1 MKRLLACLF
10 IILNF
15 IFTTMS
21 MADSHNKSTKSE
33 IIKELKKE
41 IYSLDVEPK
50 KKEFLLQSKKKY
62 IPILKEQLA
71 ELKKEL
77 EKNNEIQAIKDKII
91 KDKIIKDKKIAD
103 NKKKLVEKIKN
114 EIKSLGEEPNTSANN
129 KLNKDN
135 EIIALKKQL
144 AEIKSIK
151 KAANKKAADNS
162 KNKAAV
168 IQFIKN
174 EILSLGETPILEFE
188 ATNQDEYFEALRMQI
203 EKIEA
208 IKIQEEIDI
217 QQAIPNWFIRA
228 PKGTDTMIYV
238 RGTAVVDTLQGS
250 IDMATN
256 AALRGLGKKI
266 DSRLNSKVKEKVRQ
280 AGIGEDLVTKT
291 EINRVSAYVVK
302 EVTISGWE
310 ILETKLVTLDNGKY
324 RSFILVKYPV
334 AQAYKAYIAK
344 IEKNPKLKN
353 KLSAIKNTET
363 FKELEIFVSE
373 FTGV

>member
-50 KKEFLLQSKKKY
+50 KKFLLQSKKKY

-256 AALRGLGKKI
+256 AALRALGKKI
-266 DSRLNSKVKEKVRQ
+266 DTRLNSKVKETVRQ

-302 EVTISGWE
+302 EVTLSGWE
-310 ILETKLVTLDNGKY
+310 ILENKPVILDNGKY
-324 RSFILVKYPV
+324 RSFVLIKYPV
-334 AQAYKAYIAK
+334 AQAYKAYIAE

-353 KLSAIKNTET
+353 KLSAIKDTEA

-373 FTGV
+373 FTGA

>member
-50 KKEFLLQSKKKY
+50 KKFLLQSKKKY

-353 KLSAIKNTET
+353 KLSAIKNTKT

-373 FTGV
+373 FTGA